1 MLPDLQQPA
10 TNLLAEFGEQQV
22 VAFFLVL
29 ARITPLFWL
38 APFFSSKLAP
48 ARVRAIVAV
57 ALAIGISPV
66 VSKGQIMPTD
76 AMGLAGL
83 VFKELLIGGIYAFVL
98 GALFAALSVAGSF
111 IDVMIGFSFG
121 GLVDPVNGT
130 QSSVFTTA
138 YGLIGVLIFIVI
150 GGDTWV
156 LSGLAKSYDVVGLT
170 EMPSLALMVQEATS
184 AFANIFVSA
193 VQVAGPV
200 ILALVLT
207 DAAFGVISRVMP
219 SLNVFQVGFPAK
231 IVVGM
236 LLVGATF
243 PYIAGWLDGQ
253 LQEDIVAALQALKV
267 G

>member
-10 TNLLAEFGEQQV
+10 SQLLAQFGEQQV

-38 APFFSSKLAP
+38 APLFSSKLVP
-48 ARVRAIVAV
+48 GRVRAIVAV
-57 ALAIGISPV
+57 ALAVGLSPI
-66 VSKGQIMPTD
+66 VSKGQLMPTD
-76 AMGLAGL
+76 VLGIGGL
-83 VFKELLIGGIYAFVL
+83 VLKEMLIGGIYAFVL

-138 YGLIGVLIFIVI
+138 YGLIGTLIFIVI

-156 LSGLAKSYDVVGLT
+156 ISGLARSYDVVGLN
-170 EMPSLALMVQEATS
+170 EIPSMSLMLDEAVE

-193 VQVAGPV
+193 IQVAGPV

-236 LLVGATF
+236 LLIGATF
-243 PYIAGWLDGQ
+243 PYLAGWLDGR
-253 LQEDIVAALQALKV
+253 LQEDVVAALQALKV

>member
-1 MLPDLQQPA
+1 VLPDLQEPA
-10 TNLLAEFGEQQV
+10 GQLLADFGEQQV

-29 ARITPLFWL
+29 ARLTPLFWL
-38 APFFSSKLAP
+38 APLFSSKLAP
-48 ARVRAIVAV
+48 ARIRGIVAV
-57 ALAIGISPV
+57 ALAIGLSPV

-76 AMGLAGL
+76 AFGIAGL
-83 VFKELLIGGIYAFVL
+83 VLKELMIGAIYAFVL

-138 YGLIGVLIFIVI
+138 YGLLGVLIFIVI

-156 LSGLAKSYDVVGLT
+156 LTGLAKSYEVVGLT
-170 EMPSLALMVQEATS
+170 EIPSLARMVDGAAA
-184 AFANIFVSA
+184 AFAGIFASA
-193 VQVAGPV
+193 IQVAGPV

-243 PYIAGWLDGQ
+243 PYIAGWLDAQ
-253 LQEDIVAALQALKV
+253 LQEDVGAALQALKV